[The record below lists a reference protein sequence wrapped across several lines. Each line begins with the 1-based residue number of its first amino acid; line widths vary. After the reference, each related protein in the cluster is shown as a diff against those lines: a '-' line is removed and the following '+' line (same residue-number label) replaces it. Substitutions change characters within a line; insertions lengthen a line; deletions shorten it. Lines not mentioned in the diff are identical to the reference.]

1 MKTAVME
8 AEEKRDYSLYLKALG
23 AHIRTVRKERGW
35 TLRDMVMRHGFHLSA
50 WQSYEAGRIGMSL
63 FSLLRVAKALGVPPS
78 ELLRGLETGPAMAQA
93 SAVEAHT
100 PLKVTSKRTSGA

>member
-1 MKTAVME
+1 ME
-8 AEEKRDYSLYLKALG
+8 AEEKQEYSLYLKALG

-50 WQSYEAGRIGMSL
+50 WQSYEAGRLGMSL

-78 ELLRGLETGPAMAQA
+78 ELLCKVDTNPALAQV
-93 SAVEAHT
+93 SAEEPDT
-100 PLKVTSKRTSGA
+100 PLKVTSKRTGGA